1 MKNFFDKNTKRS
13 NRVFAAYAGILC
25 LVLVWNLFHCSSWSW
40 DIRQLPLQ
48 EGCGISPDEEGRF
61 EFRDGKELTLRFE
74 APGPQE
80 VREGAELCG
89 AALLN
94 YENRNHLRFSTEA
107 MTAVLR
113 DESGRERAASRL
125 PLIRQTPS
133 VYDETLLYFS
143 FDTDETAQIGR
154 DETLELV
161 VRSEGLTRN
170 GVFFGTDRPEGK
182 EGTEADPAV
191 RIYYRTKTF
200 SPFLSI
206 FYFVLEI
213 LAGLFCLRMVNV
225 GGMPLFPAKDS
236 VEKPLDTQAKKTAG
250 ILVKNPSKK
259 PEGISPKKPAK
270 RQEGI
275 SAKKPVKNPASGP
288 AAGKAAASAAGLL
301 ALLAFMGFTYIYAI
315 RPLAGTCSAEIL
327 CSREDASDSITLEPG
342 DTLRQTVRC
351 GQDRLS
357 GFGIFLEKGTKTDA
371 DEVNPEDSGDP
382 AESAG
387 AGASA
392 GSTGPARIAWKL
404 YDGQV
409 AAAGGN
415 LSDSGSP
422 VLASGEGSAA
432 GGLAPA
438 SEEETGVEN
447 PVLASGEGSAAGG
460 LAPAAGEETG
470 VENPV
475 LASGEGSVDSLRSVR
490 SLLGHDAQGTEIL
503 DDSEKAVWLPLDAP
517 VRAAAGRT
525 FLLELTNMGPGPVT
539 ITATGQTNGTA
550 TMIAEAEADNADG
563 RDMAGGEVLEREI
576 CLMAG
581 YRSNGFINGFFLRLC
596 AVVLVLFAAI
606 QSFCAWKNPSVQAL
620 YLACALSLG
629 LVYSFV
635 TPAYTVSDERTHI
648 DSIYMM
654 SNQLLGMDELPGPDK
669 LYKRAA
675 DIDSSITNTMPLTA
689 ARYRAVEEGLLRGIP
704 SDAGAASANGGSY
717 AGAASA
723 NGGAGTGTE
732 SESAKSGSDAGQN
745 SANGGAGAGTDSGRA
760 YAVGYARTAL
770 ENVTVFNYLP
780 AALGFTLGRL
790 TGRNLITMVMLA
802 RWMNLLACAA
812 VMYAAVRIMP
822 RGKACLAMIGLFPK
836 TLQQT
841 ASCSYDGMLIAGT
854 CFFIACFLAVRDGL
868 QKQRDISALEVLLL
882 LYAGCFVAANKAGT
896 YLPVTGLILLLP
908 LYGRQWT
915 AEDVSAG
922 TAGGVSA
929 GTARGTGRKRKNPL
943 VLQCVLIMAGFCS
956 VFAAKSLVRVFGML
970 SRSSGSE
977 TLVSGTRTLYSI
989 ADFLH
994 SPAGLVRVMVNTL
1007 RLRGDG
1013 LLGELVGKNL
1023 CQRWVFVYAF
1033 LFLAWLG
1040 ILAEKRT
1047 PARRKG
1053 REKTGSAEENKA
1065 LKENAAWE
1073 KTGTQAE
1080 AGALQENA
1088 AWEETGV
1095 QTDAGALKET
1105 GIRAEADN
1113 LEKAEVPENK
1123 EGTDREESGSE
1134 QTGKISDENRN
1145 LVSRVWIF
1153 LLICAG
1159 TFLIFL
1165 SMLLGFTEKGL
1176 GYVDGLQGRYFLPYA
1191 PLVFLILRTRRL
1203 ERKDLTDTMILRAGF
1218 FLELLTFFEILCAY
1232 FHVW

>member
-1 MKNFFDKNTKRS
+1 MKNIFDKNTKRS

-113 DESGRERAASRL
+113 DEAGRERAASRL

-170 GVFFGTDRPEGK
+170 GVFFGTDRTEGK

-213 LAGLFCLRMVNV
+213 LAGLFCLRMVNA
-225 GGMPLFPAKDS
+225 GGMPLFPAKDPVKDPVGIPARES
-236 VEKPLDTQAKKTAG
+236 VEKPLDTQAKKT
-250 ILVKNPSKK
+250 
-259 PEGISPKKPAK
+259 
-270 RQEGI
+270 
-275 SAKKPVKNPASGP
+275 VKNPASGP

-387 AGASA
+387 SADSRDAAGSAGASGSEESGDPAGSTDSAGSAGSGASA
-392 GSTGPARIAWKL
+392 GSTGPAQIAWKL
-404 YDGQV
+404 YDGQ
-409 AAAGGN
+409 AAAADGN
-415 LSDSGSP
+415 LSESSSP

-438 SEEETGVEN
+438 S
-447 PVLASGEGSAAGG
+447 
-460 LAPAAGEETG
+460 GEETG
-470 VENPV
+470 VQNPV

-490 SLLGHDAQGTEIL
+490 SLLGHDAQGTEVL
-503 DDSEKAVWLPLDAP
+503 DASEKAVWLPLDAP

-563 RDMAGGEVLEREI
+563 RDMAGGEVLEKEI

-581 YRSNGFINGFFLRLC
+581 YRSNGFVNGFFLRLC

-606 QSFCAWKNPSVQAL
+606 QVFCAWKNPSVQAL

-689 ARYRAVEEGLLRGIP
+689 ARYRTVEEGLLRGIP

-868 QKQRDISALEVLLL
+868 EKQRDISALEVLLL

-915 AEDVSAG
+915 AGAVSAG
-922 TAGGVSA
+922 TAK
-929 GTARGTGRKRKNPL
+929 GTGRKRKNPL
-943 VLQCVLIMAGFCS
+943 VLQCVLIMAGFCN

-1040 ILAEKRT
+1040 SLAAKGDPEKRE
-1047 PARRKG
+1047 G

-1080 AGALQENA
+1080 AEALQENA
-1088 AWEETGV
+1088 AWEKTGV
-1095 QTDAGALKET
+1095 Q
-1105 GIRAEADN
+1105 AEADTM
-1113 LEKAEVPENK
+1113 EKAEVPENK
-1123 EGTDREESGSE
+1123 EGTSREESGRE
-1134 QTGKISDENRN
+1134 QTGKISDENRD

-1191 PLVFLILRTRRL
+1191 PLVFLILQTRRL

>member
-213 LAGLFCLRMVNV
+213 LAGLFCLRMVNA
-225 GGMPLFPAKDS
+225 GGMPLFPAKDP
-236 VEKPLDTQAKKTAG
+236 VKDPAGIPAKKT
-250 ILVKNPSKK
+250 V
-259 PEGISPKKPAK
+259 K

-275 SAKKPVKNPASGP
+275 SAKKPVKNRASGP

-342 DTLRQTVRC
+342 DTLRQTIRC

-382 AESAG
+382 AESAES
-387 AGASA
+387 GASA

-404 YDGQV
+404 YDGQA

-415 LSDSGSP
+415 LSDSGSTAP
-422 VLASGEGSAA
+422 ASGEGSAA

-438 SEEETGVEN
+438 S
-447 PVLASGEGSAAGG
+447 
-460 LAPAAGEETG
+460 GEETG

-475 LASGEGSVDSLRSVR
+475 LTSGEGSVDSLRSVR

-503 DDSEKAVWLPLDAP
+503 DASEKAVWLPLDAP

-550 TMIAEAEADNADG
+550 TMISEVEADNADG
-563 RDMAGGEVLEREI
+563 RDMAGGEVLEKEI

-606 QSFCAWKNPSVQAL
+606 QAFCAWKNPSVQAL

-704 SDAGAASANGGSY
+704 ADADAASANGGSY

-745 SANGGAGAGTDSGRA
+745 SANGGAGAGTASGRA

-915 AEDVSAG
+915 AEAVSAGTAVDVSAG
-922 TAGGVSA
+922 TAGSVSA

-1080 AGALQENA
+1080 AGALKENA
-1088 AWEETGV
+1088 AWEETGT
-1095 QTDAGALKET
+1095 QAEAEALKET

-1113 LEKAEVPENK
+1113 LEKAEVLENK
-1123 EGTDREESGSE
+1123 EGTSREESGRE
-1134 QTGKISDENRN
+1134 QTGKISDENRD

-1191 PLVFLILRTRRL
+1191 PLVFLILQTHRL

>member
-89 AALLN
+89 VALLN
-94 YENRNHLRFSTEA
+94 YENRNHLRFSTEV

-143 FDTDETAQIGR
+143 FDTDEIAQIGR

-213 LAGLFCLRMVNV
+213 LAGLFCLRMVNA
-225 GGMPLFPAKDS
+225 GGMPLFPAKDPVKDPAGIPARES
-236 VEKPLDTQAKKTAG
+236 VEKPLDTQAKKT
-250 ILVKNPSKK
+250 
-259 PEGISPKKPAK
+259 
-270 RQEGI
+270 
-275 SAKKPVKNPASGP
+275 VKNPASGP

-404 YDGQV
+404 YDGQA

-438 SEEETGVEN
+438 SGEETGVQN

-563 RDMAGGEVLEREI
+563 RDKAGGEVLEKEI

-606 QSFCAWKNPSVQAL
+606 QAFCAWKNPSVQAL

-704 SDAGAASANGGSY
+704 SDSGAASANGG

-732 SESAKSGSDAGQN
+732 SESAKSGSDAGAA
-745 SANGGAGAGTDSGRA
+745 SANDGSGAGTDSGRA

-915 AEDVSAG
+915 AGAVSAG
-922 TAGGVSA
+922 TAGAVSVGTAGSVSA
-929 GTARGTGRKRKNPL
+929 GTAKVTGRKRKNPL

-1053 REKTGSAEENKA
+1053 REKTGSAEE
-1065 LKENAAWE
+1065 
-1073 KTGTQAE
+1073 TR
-1080 AGALQENA
+1080 
-1088 AWEETGV
+1088 
-1095 QTDAGALKET
+1095 D
-1105 GIRAEADN
+1105 
-1113 LEKAEVPENK
+1113 
-1123 EGTDREESGSE
+1123 
-1134 QTGKISDENRN
+1134 
-1145 LVSRVWIF
+1145 LVLRVWIF

>member
-154 DETLELV
+154 EETLELV

-170 GVFFGTDRPEGK
+170 GVFFGTDRFEGK

-275 SAKKPVKNPASGP
+275 SAKKSVKNPASGP

-387 AGASA
+387 SADSTDSAGSVGASGSEESGDPAGSTDSAGSAGSGASA

-404 YDGQV
+404 YDVQA

-415 LSDSGSP
+415 LSESGSP
-422 VLASGEGSAA
+422 APASGEGSAA
-432 GGLAPA
+432 GGLVPA
-438 SEEETGVEN
+438 S
-447 PVLASGEGSAAGG
+447 
-460 LAPAAGEETG
+460 GEETG

-490 SLLGHDAQGTEIL
+490 SLLGHDAQGTEVL
-503 DDSEKAVWLPLDAP
+503 DASEKAVWLPLDAP

-563 RDMAGGEVLEREI
+563 RDMAGGEVFEKEI

-606 QSFCAWKNPSVQAL
+606 QAFCVWKNPSVQAL

-704 SDAGAASANGGSY
+704 SDAGAASANS
-717 AGAASA
+717 
-723 NGGAGTGTE
+723 
-732 SESAKSGSDAGQN
+732 
-745 SANGGAGAGTDSGRA
+745 GAGAGTASGRA

-915 AEDVSAG
+915 AGAVSAG

-929 GTARGTGRKRKNPL
+929 GTAKGVSAGTAGGVSAGTAKGTGRKQKNPL

-1080 AGALQENA
+1080 AGAL
-1088 AWEETGV
+1088 
-1095 QTDAGALKET
+1095 KET
-1105 GIRAEADN
+1105 GIRAEAGALKENAAWEKTGTQAEADTM
-1113 LEKAEVPENK
+1113 EKAEVPENK
-1123 EGTDREESGSE
+1123 EGTDREESGRE
-1134 QTGKISDENRN
+1134 QTGKISDKNRD

-1191 PLVFLILRTRRL
+1191 PLIFLILRTRRL